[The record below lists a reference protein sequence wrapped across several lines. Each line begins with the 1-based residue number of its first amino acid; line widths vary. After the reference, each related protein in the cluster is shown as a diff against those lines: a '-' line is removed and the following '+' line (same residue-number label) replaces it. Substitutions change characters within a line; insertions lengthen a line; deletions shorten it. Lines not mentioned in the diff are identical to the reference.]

1 MARRKTRGRK
11 TRRRSKSGI
20 NLINAAELY
29 ITTGVLTQAAFGVDP
44 LSFVTGRTSGFGS
57 SYNGSQPEYQMNMY
71 RPSNDGTM
79 ITLPELLGVDSQ
91 GAIVPFGGFGGAL
104 VPQMQSN
111 VAAYGGLGK
120 VAINTVLIKAGFTV
134 AKKLTSKQRSATNK
148 GLKMLGLKGTVS
160 V

>member
-1 MARRKTRGRK
+1 
-11 TRRRSKSGI
+11 
-20 NLINAAELY
+20 LINAAELY

-57 SYNGSQPEYQMNMY
+57 SGASGQQPAYQYNMY

-79 ITLPELLGVDSQ
+79 ITLPELLGVDAQ

-104 VPQMQSN
+104 IPQMQSN

-134 AKKLTSKQRSATNK
+134 AKKLTSKQRTATNK